1 MKNKRGRPKNS
12 GKKAQK
18 AQKAQKLKVSK
29 KKGKKGKKVYKS
41 YSSYKREEIVYPE
54 VKSYKFIGYCECG
67 SIISEKDIVSKLK
80 CICPIC
86 DNKMAIK
93 RLNKEK
99 RSNSGNNDVIDKKEY
114 TNEKRAHVDT
124 IPLNDHEIN
133 PNEFK
138 VQE

>member
-18 AQKAQKLKVSK
+18 AQKSQKLKVSK
-29 KKGKKGKKVYKS
+29 KKIKKIYKS

>member
-29 KKGKKGKKVYKS
+29 KKIKKIYKS

-54 VKSYKFIGYCECG
+54 VKSYKFIGYCGCG
-67 SIISEKDIVSKLK
+67 SIISEKDIISKLK

>member
-12 GKKAQK
+12 GKKSQK
-18 AQKAQKLKVSK
+18 SQKLKVSK
-29 KKGKKGKKVYKS
+29 KKIKKIYKS